1 LQSNYVSIYEQ
12 IIEEVGSRQTFS
24 FESIPQSIDNAW
36 CNMPQ
41 EFSAETTRG
50 THSQNE
56 FHIIPFLDILSQRG
70 I

>member
-1 LQSNYVSIYEQ
+1 LQRNYVSIYEQ
-12 IIEEVGSRQTFS
+12 IIEEVGSRQTFL
-24 FESIPQSIDNAW
+24 FESIPQSIVNAW

-41 EFSAETTRG
+41 EFSAGG